1 MLPGPVKI
9 IQCPY
14 CDQKFKQSTMM
25 SGNTMGATFWTDGKR
40 EAPMLSEDISVSFC
54 EECSS
59 YFWVDKAEVV
69 DEAPPDSR
77 KYLDLDYLKDLT
89 LEQYIEALQK
99 IEIRSDQD
107 KFYLLRQIWWKY
119 NDYYREDK
127 DAEIP
132 QDIKKVITDLLDRLL
147 NNFNEENDDHLL
159 MKGELLRELG
169 QFKAAEKTLNKIS
182 NPEYKEVKQ
191 FIMKLTK
198 NENSELKELEI

>member
-1 MLPGPVKI
+1 MH
-9 IQCPY
+9 
-14 CDQKFKQSTMM
+14 
-25 SGNTMGATFWTDGKR
+25 
-40 EAPMLSEDISVSFC
+40 
-54 EECSS
+54 
-59 YFWVDKAEVV
+59 
-69 DEAPPDSR
+69 
-77 KYLDLDYLKDLT
+77 
-89 LEQYIEALQK
+89 K

-107 KFYLLRQIWWKY
+107 KFFLLRQIWWKY

-127 DAEIP
+127 EAEIP
-132 QDIKKVITDLLDRLL
+132 QDIKKVIPDLLDRLL
-147 NNFNEENDDHLL
+147 NNFYEENDDHLL

>member
-9 IQCPY
+9 IKCPY

-40 EAPMLSEDISVSFC
+40 EAPMLPDSITISFC
-54 EECSS
+54 GACRQ
-59 YFWVDKAEVV
+59 YFWVDDAEVL
-69 DEAPPDSR
+69 DEAPPDSD
-77 KYLDLDYLKDLT
+77 KYLDLDYLKNLT
-89 LEQYIEALQK
+89 LEQYIDAFQK

-107 KFYLLRQIWWKY
+107 KFFLLRQIWWKY
-119 NDYYREDK
+119 NDYYRENK
-127 DAEIP
+127 EAEIP
-132 QDIKKVITDLLDRLL
+132 QAIKKLIPDLLDKLL
-147 NNFNEENDDHLL
+147 DNFNEENDDHFL

-169 QFKAAEKTLNKIS
+169 QFKVAEKTLKKIN

-191 FIMKLTK
+191 FIMRLVK